1 MAHQAFASSNDVA
14 RRWTLQGIQR
24 REFLTIPPTGKQ
36 VTILGI
42 GIVQVVDGKIAAEW
56 LKFDQ
61 VGLLQQLGVILVRGQ
76 LAEG

>member
-1 MAHQAFASSNDVA
+1 M
-14 RRWTLQGIQR
+14 
-24 REFLTIPPTGKQ
+24 TIPPTDKL

-42 GIVQVVDGKIAAEW
+42 GIVHVVDGKITAAW
-56 LKFDQ
+56 LEFDQ